1 MKKFMALF
9 LTLFMLLV
17 VAFSVTACSDAPA
30 GNNNPPAE
38 PPVNGGLVAPDVLE
52 QTSNPWGNE

>member
-1 MKKFMALF
+1 MKKLTTLF
-9 LTLFMLLV
+9 LTVFMLFV

-30 GNNNPPAE
+30 GNNPPAD
-38 PPVNGGLVAPDVLE
+38 PPVNSELVAPDVLD

>member
-17 VAFSVTACSDAPA
+17 VAFSVTACSDTPA
-30 GNNNPPAE
+30 GNNNPPADS
-38 PPVNGGLVAPDVLE
+38 PVNSELVAPDVLD
-52 QTSNPWGNE
+52 QTSNPWVNE

>member
-1 MKKFMALF
+1 MKKLTTLF
-9 LTLFMLLV
+9 LTVFMLLV

-30 GNNNPPAE
+30 GNNNPPAD
-38 PPVNGGLVAPDVLE
+38 PPVNSELVAPDVLD